1 MRLKRVTVCLNNAK
15 HKITPNQ
22 CSVYDMRDNSNKQ
35 FIFTTGSRFLS
46 GGKNQH
52 GYTGPEQQI
61 RTRVH
66 FQYTALLRE
75 HLALLMI
82 LKFFIQKIET
92 FHLWKERASHRE
104 IADLNLRKN
113 EERSF
118 TWILSYREKIY
129 LFKRKKGETSLHL
142 NGFFWPV
149 CYALSADGLYRKFN
163 WQLGDPWNTN
173 ETKETPQM
181 ENKHAKKTKSIQNDA
196 QVRSFFPSAFPLSDS
211 VIQCFMSPAW
221 IGDCT
226 YIAAY
231 AVR

>member
-35 FIFTTGSRFLS
+35 FIFTAGSRFLS

-52 GYTGPEQQI
+52 GYTGLEQQI

-113 EERSF
+113 KDRSF
-118 TWILSYREKIY
+118 TWILSNREKIY

-142 NGFFWPV
+142 NSFPV
-149 CYALSADGLYRKFN
+149 PFAMPC
-163 WQLGDPWNTN
+163 
-173 ETKETPQM
+173 PQM
-181 ENKHAKKTKSIQNDA
+181 DFTENSIGNSAFLETQTKPKKHHKWKTNTQKKTKKLQKVMYMNKKHPKRCTSQVIFSVSI
-196 QVRSFFPSAFPLSDS
+196 STL
-211 VIQCFMSPAW
+211 
-221 IGDCT
+221 
-226 YIAAY
+226 
-231 AVR
+231 